1 MLIQNS
7 KFKIQKPKTLTHVNR
22 KGQAKMVDVTKKE
35 KTQRMAVASGRV
47 KMRPTTLDLI
57 AKNKLAKGD
66 VLVVARIAGIQ
77 AAKRTHELIPLCH
90 PLGLTQVEVDL
101 KINKRSSVIE
111 ITATVKCADRTGVE
125 MEALTAVAVACLTI
139 YDMAKAVDKGMVIS
153 DIKLLEKRGG
163 KSGDWRR

>member
-7 KFKIQKPKTLTHVNR
+7 KFKIQKPKILTHVNR
-22 KGQAKMVDVTKKE
+22 KGQARMVDVTKKE
-35 KTQRMAVASGRV
+35 KTQRMAVAFGRV
-47 KMRPTTLDLI
+47 KMKPATLDLI

-66 VLVVARIAGIQ
+66 VLGVARIAGIQ
-77 AAKRTHELIPLCH
+77 AAKQTASLIPLCH
-90 PLGLTQVEVDL
+90 PLGLTGVEIEFKSD
-101 KINKRSSVIE
+101 KKSSLIAV
-111 ITATVKCADRTGVE
+111 TATIKCTDRTGVE
-125 MEALTAVAVACLTI
+125 MEALTAAAVACLTI

>member
-1 MLIQNS
+1 MKS
-7 KFKIQKPKTLTHVNR
+7 KISKIKNKRGLSHIDK
-22 KGQAKMVDVTKKE
+22 KGRAKMVDITEKE
-35 KTQRMAVASGRV
+35 KTQRIAVASGRV
-47 KMRPTTLDLI
+47 KMKPATLDLI
-57 AKNKLAKGD
+57 IKNQIAKGD
-66 VLVVARIAGIQ
+66 VLSVARIAGIQ

-101 KINKRSSVIE
+101 KINKRSSAIE
-111 ITATVKCADRTGVE
+111 IAATVKCADRTGVE
-125 MEALTAVAVACLTI
+125 MEALTAAAVACLTI